1 MVLTNQ
7 LFNVDLKP
15 KIAKTLFGE
24 NPMGTDGFEFLEFT
38 SPDPEHLAA
47 DFINLGFQ
55 AVAKHKSKDVILY
68 QQGNINFILNK
79 EKGFA
84 VNFAKQHGAG
94 TCAMGFRVL
103 DAKAA
108 YAHALALGAE
118 PYQSPKGSNELNI
131 PAICGI
137 GGTVIYLIDKYGTNT
152 IYETDFELLPGQ
164 SYNSTPGNGLT
175 YIDHVTHNVHRGQ
188 MDVWANFYQKLFN
201 FKEIRYFDIEGKL
214 TGLISRAMTSPCG
227 KIRIPLNEGTDD
239 RSQIEEF
246 LREFNGEGIQH
257 IALGTKDIYSSV
269 QELQHNGINFLDVP
283 DTYYEMLDA
292 RVKNHNERTEE
303 LHKLRILVDG
313 APTKGQGLLLQI
325 FTENMLGPVFFEI
338 IQRKGNEGFGEG
350 NFQALFESIERD
362 QIKRGVL

>member
-1 MVLTNQ
+1 MSTISPLST
-7 LFNVDLKP
+7 VDLKP
-15 KIAKTLFGE
+15 TTARTLFGD
-24 NPMGTDGFEFLEFT
+24 NPMGTDGFEFLEYT
-38 SPDPEHLAA
+38 SPDPQHLAK
-47 DFINLGFQ
+47 DFENLGFV
-55 AVAKHKSKDVILY
+55 AVAKHKTKDVVLY

-84 VNFAKQHGAG
+84 TDFASKHGAG

-108 YAHALALGAE
+108 YTRALELGAE
-118 PYQSPKGSNELNI
+118 PYHSTTGPGENQI

-137 GGTVIYLIDKYGTNT
+137 GGTVIYLIDKYGADT
-152 IYETDFELLPGQ
+152 IYQNDFELLPGQ
-164 SYNSTPGNGLT
+164 AFNSNPGKGLT

-188 MDVWANFYQKLFN
+188 MDVWAEFYGRLFN

-214 TGLISRAMTSPCG
+214 TGLLSRAMTSPCG
-227 KIRIPLNEGTDD
+227 KIRIPLNEGTDEK
-239 RSQIEEF
+239 SQIEEF

-257 IALGTKDIYSSV
+257 IALGTNDIYSSV
-269 QELQHNGINFLDVP
+269 KDLKKNGIHFLDVP

-292 RVKNHNERTEE
+292 RVKEHNERKEE
-303 LHKLRILVDG
+303 LRDLKILVDG
-313 APTKGQGLLLQI
+313 APTEGQGLLLQI